1 MLGRTG
7 GRRLL
12 AHCGAARALHTAP
25 PRHLVDTRL
34 LARVAAQGERPPT
47 VRDLVEFSRSQDSRR
62 LIKSAQYLHRE
73 LPSRLAACLVRYN
86 QLPFIVGCNPHLQ
99 TIYSMYADAF
109 SKLQAFPQILTAADE
124 ERFAALLGKFI
135 DHHMVVP
142 HLLASA
148 CQECR
153 GVVSKEVLGE

>member
-1 MLGRTG
+1 MR
-7 GRRLL
+7 
-12 AHCGAARALHTAP
+12 AGAARQQHTAP
-25 PRHLVDTRL
+25 PRYLIDPKV
-34 LARVAAQGERPPT
+34 LAHTAGQALRPPT
-47 VRDLVEFSRSQDSRR
+47 VRDIVDFSRSTDPRR

-109 SKLQAFPQILTAADE
+109 TRLQAVPPILTTADE
-124 ERFAALLGKFI
+124 ERFAGLLGNFI

-153 GVVSKEVLGE
+153 GVVSKDVLAE